1 MDAAFQPS
9 QDLIAAARMD
19 LERLR
24 ELAVSLR
31 GRRAQLAREMEDL
44 NRQLRDVGQQMR
56 RLGDVIGLD
65 PKTVAHSER
74 GEDEEPEIVDGRQV
88 LRGAHIREIAIRVL
102 LDRSNPSAD
111 IHYRQWVQLIEQA
124 GFQIAGRDPGA
135 VLLTQISRSP
145 LVVRAPDS
153 GQYRLDRDAMVR
165 LRDQHLHI
173 EEAMRTAVERNDGL
187 LTPAQLSGELNR
199 LSSEERRVRRQL
211 EELVRTVS
219 KVGAQEFF
227 GLQQPDRAL
236 AELRVA

>member
-31 GRRAQLAREMEDL
+31 GRRAQLAREMEEI

-65 PKTVAHSER
+65 PKTIAHGER
-74 GEDEEPEIVDGRQV
+74 DEDEEPEVVDGRQV
-88 LRGAHIREIAIRVL
+88 LRGARIREIAIRVL
-102 LDRSNPSAD
+102 LDRPNPSAD

-124 GFQIAGRDPGA
+124 GFRIAGRDPGA
-135 VLLTQISRSP
+135 VLLTQVSRSP

-165 LRDQHLHI
+165 LRDQHLRI
-173 EEAMRTAVERNDGL
+173 EEAMRTKLSDDT
-187 LTPAQLSGELNR
+187 LTPAQVSGELNR
-199 LSSEERRVRRQL
+199 LSAEERRVRRQL
-211 EELVRTVS
+211 EELVQTVS
-219 KVGAQEFF
+219 KVGAEEFF
-227 GLQQPDRAL
+227 GLQQPERAL